1 MIIRDFLPDDRT
13 EFLQM
18 CSDFYSGDAVAHA
31 VNPIHF
37 TRTFDQLMEKNHFI
51 RGLAVEHDGAIA
63 GYCQLSFTWSN
74 EAGGLTVWIEE
85 LYVREKYR
93 SRGLG
98 SEFFEFVQ
106 REIPVARYRL
116 EVEPE
121 NERAIALYR
130 RKGFEVLPY
139 GQMVKDI
146 EQ

>member
-1 MIIRDFLPDDRT
+1 MVIRDFLPDDRT

-74 EAGGLTVWIEE
+74 EAGGLAVWIEE
-85 LYVREKYR
+85 LYIKPEFRNLK
-93 SRGLG
+93 LG
-98 SEFFEFVQ
+98 SGIIDFIKNEYSNA
-106 REIPVARYRL
+106 ARLRL
-116 EVEPE
+116 EVSEE
-121 NERAIALYR
+121 NQAAMRLYKR
-130 RKGFEVLPY
+130 LGFQDLPY
-139 GQMVKDI
+139 LQMVIDK
-146 EQ
+146 